1 MPNASRTDQPPVPV
15 DFSKPLDLL
24 RSDYNKFKEPCPR
37 NTQMSTSVAKPNAN
51 GNLFEIRTV
60 QSSAFRTLIE
70 ALKEILAEA
79 NIEFDS
85 TGIRI
90 IDVDETHVVLTY
102 LRLNADKF
110 EYFYCPSKF
119 ILGVNMIYLFKLIK
133 TLSNTDSL
141 TLFLPASN
149 PNKLGIRAE
158 NAEKQTTNT
167 WMMKLF
173 DTNVDN
179 IEMPN
184 IQFTSIINMPSNDFQ
199 KICRDFNALAEK
211 LEITCSGS
219 DLSFKCIGDFVD
231 GETVILSE
239 SQTGVKVQKLGSATE
254 IVQGI
259 FELKYLTMFTKC
271 TNLCPS
277 IELYLK
283 NDYPLVLRYM
293 VANLGEIRLV
303 LARHKQKA

>member
-1 MPNASRTDQPPVPV
+1 MSASNTTVTATATATASTASTTASR
-15 DFSKPLDLL
+15 
-24 RSDYNKFKEPCPR
+24 
-37 NTQMSTSVAKPNAN
+37 PNAN

-60 QSSAFRTLIE
+60 QSGAFRTLIE
-70 ALKEILAEA
+70 GLKEILAEA

-110 EYFYCPSKF
+110 EYFYCPGKF

-184 IQFTSIINMPSNDFQ
+184 IQFTSIINMPSSDFQ

-211 LEITCSGS
+211 LEITCSGT
-219 DLSFKCIGDFVD
+219 DLIFKCIGDFVD

-239 SQTGVKVQKLGSATE
+239 SQTGIKVQKLGAPSE
-254 IVQGI
+254 IVQGV

-283 NDYPLVLRYM
+283 NDYPLVLR
-293 VANLGEIRLV
+293 
-303 LARHKQKA
+303 